1 MPLFAAV
8 ASPELASG
16 KVCIDYSVVN
26 AAKESNFLSVD
37 ELLEQEKTKK
47 GVITPATGIVV
58 EEKSV
63 EAQPALD
70 FITQPANEAVQ
81 QKVQESLERLHHKSE
96 PVAQV
101 ATTEVEPQEKTEFVR
116 SYVFTGRAG
125 TISAVQHTKAA
136 MTLAKA
142 PDEESKSFPIVEWTE
157 SRYYFNG
164 KGAAGH
170 HSAISHIYSE
180 PTQAKAE

>member
-1 MPLFAAV
+1 M
-8 ASPELASG
+8 
-16 KVCIDYSVVN
+16 
-26 AAKESNFLSVD
+26 
-37 ELLEQEKTKK
+37 
-47 GVITPATGIVV
+47 ITPATGIVV

-96 PVAQV
+96 PVAKV

-142 PDEESKSFPIVEWTE
+142 PDEESKPFPIVEWTE

-164 KGAAGH
+164 KGAANVIVQLVIFILKRH
-170 HSAISHIYSE
+170 KRNQSNILIIKTE
-180 PTQAKAE
+180 PVGSVFYFVYF

>member
-1 MPLFAAV
+1 M
-8 ASPELASG
+8 
-16 KVCIDYSVVN
+16 
-26 AAKESNFLSVD
+26 
-37 ELLEQEKTKK
+37 
-47 GVITPATGIVV
+47 

-96 PVAQV
+96 PVVQV
-101 ATTEVEPQEKTEFVR
+101 ETAEVEPQEKTEFVR

-142 PDEESKSFPIVEWTE
+142 SNEVSKTIPNCRMDGVSLLL
-157 SRYYFNG
+157 
-164 KGAAGH
+164 
-170 HSAISHIYSE
+170 
-180 PTQAKAE
+180 

>member
-1 MPLFAAV
+1 M
-8 ASPELASG
+8 S
-16 KVCIDYSVVN
+16 C
-26 AAKESNFLSVD
+26 LSKRKRKRCD
-37 ELLEQEKTKK
+37 LP
-47 GVITPATGIVV
+47 GNWYCRGR
-58 EEKSV
+58 KSV

-96 PVAQV
+96 LVAQV
-101 ATTEVEPQEKTEFVR
+101 ATAEVEPQEKAELAR

-125 TISAVQHTKAA
+125 TISAVPHTKAA

-142 PDEESKSFPIVEWTE
+142 PDEESKPFPIVEWKE

-180 PTQAKAE
+180 ATQAKAE

>member
-1 MPLFAAV
+1 MN
-8 ASPELASG
+8 
-16 KVCIDYSVVN
+16 Y
-26 AAKESNFLSVD
+26 LS
-37 ELLEQEKTKK
+37 KKKRKK

-101 ATTEVEPQEKTEFVR
+101 ATTEVEPQEKTEFCSLLCVHWSCR
-116 SYVFTGRAG
+116 HH
-125 TISAVQHTKAA
+125 SAVQHTKAA
-136 MTLAKA
+136 
-142 PDEESKSFPIVEWTE
+142 DD
-157 SRYYFNG
+157 
-164 KGAAGH
+164 
-170 HSAISHIYSE
+170 IS
-180 PTQAKAE
+180 

>member
-1 MPLFAAV
+1 M
-8 ASPELASG
+8 
-16 KVCIDYSVVN
+16 
-26 AAKESNFLSVD
+26 
-37 ELLEQEKTKK
+37 
-47 GVITPATGIVV
+47 ITPATGIVV

-101 ATTEVEPQEKTEFVR
+101 ATAEVEPQEKAKFVS

-125 TISAVQHTKAA
+125 TISAVPHTKAA

-142 PDEESKSFPIVEWTE
+142 PDDESKPFPIVEWME

>member
-1 MPLFAAV
+1 M
-8 ASPELASG
+8 E
-16 KVCIDYSVVN
+16 
-26 AAKESNFLSVD
+26 
-37 ELLEQEKTKK
+37 EQPVKT
-47 GVITPATGIVV
+47 
-58 EEKSV
+58 
-63 EAQPALD
+63 QPALD

-96 PVAQV
+96 PVVQV
-101 ATTEVEPQEKTEFVR
+101 ETAEVEPQEKTEFVR

-142 PDEESKSFPIVEWTE
+142 PNEVSKPFPIVEWTE

-164 KGAAGH
+164 KRRAAGH

-180 PTQAKAE
+180 ATQAKAE